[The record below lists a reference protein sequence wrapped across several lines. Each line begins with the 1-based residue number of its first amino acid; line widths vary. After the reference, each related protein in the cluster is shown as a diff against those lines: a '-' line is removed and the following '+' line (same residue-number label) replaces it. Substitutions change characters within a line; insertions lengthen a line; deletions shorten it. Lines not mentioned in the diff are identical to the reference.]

1 MLHTPGHTLGH
12 TCFHFV
18 EDALVFTGDL
28 LFSAGCGRVFEGS
41 MQQMHDS
48 LHKVMSLGN
57 NITVYPAHEYTQ
69 KNLEFTLDKVD
80 PDNKEVQDRLQEVK
94 KLRSNNTP
102 SLPVKMDI
110 ETRTNPFL
118 RSDNASIKKHLG
130 LEDSDKVEVLSKIR
144 KLKDNY

>member
-1 MLHTPGHTLGH
+1 
-12 TCFHFV
+12 
-18 EDALVFTGDL
+18 
-28 LFSAGCGRVFEGS
+28 
-41 MQQMHDS
+41 
-48 LHKVMSLGN
+48 
-57 NITVYPAHEYTQ
+57 VYPAHEYTQ